1 MGRVTLTNTLNRFA
15 GTVTRGLCRFAP
27 NFSPRITA
35 PYVGV
40 GMTPFVNPERALP

>member
-1 MGRVTLTNTLNRFA
+1 MAGVVQSVKHNNHIKPLA
-15 GTVTRGLCRFAP
+15 GTVTRGLCRFAL

-40 GMTPFVNPERALP
+40 IHKP